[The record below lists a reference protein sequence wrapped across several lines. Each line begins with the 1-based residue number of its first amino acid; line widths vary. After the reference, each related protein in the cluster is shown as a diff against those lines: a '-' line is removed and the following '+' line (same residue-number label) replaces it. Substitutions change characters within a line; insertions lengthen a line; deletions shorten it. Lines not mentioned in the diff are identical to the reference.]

1 MKTIKHL
8 LFALITSILLTAGFA
23 KAAES
28 FDVVTKSSLVEQTVN
43 MEPGLP
49 CVIEH

>member
-1 MKTIKHL
+1 MKSFKHL
-8 LFALITSILLTAGFA
+8 LFALITSLLLTAGLA

-28 FDVVTKSSLVEQTVN
+28 FDAVSKSSLVQHTVN
-43 MEPGLP
+43 LDPGLP